1 MPSSLP
7 AVRPVLSARPY
18 VQLARIDHWYKNTF
32 MLFGAVLAV
41 FYRPE
46 LLRLESAFVLVGA
59 FFVTCVVASSNAV
72 LNEYLDAPLDRFHPK
87 KRFRSAPRG
96 EVVGWGALLEWGVLG
111 SVGIF
116 VAFELDPS
124 FGIAALA
131 LWVMGCLYN
140 APPFRLKE
148 RPYVD
153 VLCGSVNQPLRL
165 LLGWLV
171 LVPDRLPPPSLVLA
185 YWMVAAYC
193 LAAKRLAEYRA
204 IGDPARAA
212 SFRGSFRWYD
222 EDRLFV
228 SAVHY
233 LSAFG
238 LLSGI
243 FLVGHRS
250 ELIFCAPLVMGYLVY
265 IMQLARQPDSP
276 LLAPERL
283 YRDRAFVTYAVG
295 VAALFLLLMTIE
307 IPVLDA
313 LLGVDAGQAHAVWF
327 ARF

>member
-7 AVRPVLSARPY
+7 AVRPEFSARPY
-18 VQLARIDHWYKNTF
+18 VQLARIDHWYRNAF

-46 LLRLESAFVLVGA
+46 VLRLEAAFVLVGA
-59 FFVTCVVASSNAV
+59 FFITCVVASSNAV
-72 LNEYLDAPLDRFHPK
+72 LNEYLDAPFDRLHPK

-96 EVVGWGALLEWGVLG
+96 EVRGWGALLEWGVLG

-116 VAFELDPS
+116 VAFELNTS
-124 FGIAALA
+124 FGVAALA
-131 LWVMGCLYN
+131 LWLLGCLYSV
-140 APPFRLKE
+140 PPVRTKD
-148 RPYVD
+148 RPYID
-153 VLCGSVNQPLRL
+153 VLSGSAIQPIRL
-165 LLGWLV
+165 LLGWLAF
-171 LVPDRLPPPSLVLA
+171 VPDCLPPLSLVLA

-212 SFRGSFRWYD
+212 SYRSSFRWYD
-222 EDRLFV
+222 EDRLLV

-233 LSAFG
+233 LLALG

-243 FLVGHRS
+243 FFVGHRS
-250 ELIFCAPLVMGYLVY
+250 DLIFCAPLVASFLAYT
-265 IMQLARQPDSP
+265 MQLARQRDSP

-283 YRDRAFVTYAVG
+283 YRDRGFVTYAVG
-295 VAALFLLLMTIE
+295 VAALFLLLMSIE
-307 IPVLDA
+307 IPVLDS
-313 LLGVDAGQAHAVWF
+313 LLGVDADRAHAVWF
-327 ARF
+327 ARL